1 MTWIQSEKKIAGQS
15 FFRENPRLYNL
26 RGLQDLARVYGPRP
40 AITNFNRRACFGMGQ
55 AFRLCSICFLL
66 LGACRVHPFPASP
79 LALGKNER
87 AVLQA
92 PCFQWHIL
100 SEQLQNFIAW
110 NRILSTRN
118 KIRYPHHSRYSD
130 ILYKREQRCL
140 SRKYE
145 DLKKRN
151 KKKGETTRQNIQILL
166 LF

>member
-1 MTWIQSEKKIAGQS
+1 MIRKIIKFFYLPSHPIILNYHALTISNSYSMDSIWIQSTG
-15 FFRENPRLYNL
+15 YT
-26 RGLQDLARVYGPRP
+26 GLARVYGTRP
-40 AITNFNRRACFGMGQ
+40 AITYFNRCN
-55 AFRLCSICFLL
+55 LL
-66 LGACRVHPFPASP
+66 PLVGSLPRPSVSRQSPNLG
-79 LALGKNER
+79 GNER

-118 KIRYPHHSRYSD
+118 KIRHPHHSRYSD

-140 SRKYE
+140 SRKYG
-145 DLKKRN
+145 DLEKRN